1 MRHCENIVVVVKR
14 GSTTALEAARQV
26 VDIAKERGYRVFLAD
41 ENDTPDLADVLGVG
55 LMSVSDPRACKLV
68 VIGGDGTLLR
78 TAHKLGRNSP
88 DIMTIGAGRRCFYFD
103 LDSDEGPGFVEAFL
117 RGEYLVQYYMRM
129 AVRLENG
136 DETPF
141 LNEAAIVGDRA
152 KLVRLEV
159 RVGGVKLYD
168 VFGDGLIVATTPG
181 STAYSLSAGG
191 PVVDQ
196 LHNSTVITPL
206 NPIQLHLR
214 PVVMDPYTPI
224 GIYVRK
230 DGTVPQLIV
239 DGIPL
244 GELTLGSRLKI
255 RLHPKPLRLA
265 RFRWVR
271 FYERTFERKHVL

>member
-1 MRHCENIVVVVKR
+1 MGDCRNIVVVVKR
-14 GSTTALEAARQV
+14 GSNTALEAARQV
-26 VDIAKERGYRVFLAD
+26 VRLVGEEGYTPYFAVENGQPHVAD
-41 ENDTPDLADVLGVG
+41 ALGVG
-55 LMSVSDPRACKLV
+55 QMSVSDPRACKLI

-78 TAHKLGRNSP
+78 TAHRLGDNSP

-103 LDSDEGPGFVEAFL
+103 LDSREGPEYVGSFL

-129 AVRLENG
+129 RVLLGGIEH
-136 DETPF
+136 PF

-159 RVGGVKLYD
+159 RVGDVKLYD

-196 LHNSTVITPL
+196 LHNSIVVTPL

-214 PVVMDPYTPI
+214 SIVLDPYTPVSV
-224 GIYVRK
+224 YVRK
-230 DGTVPQLIV
+230 DGTAPQLIV
-239 DGIPL
+239 DGISKGL
-244 GELTLGSRLKI
+244 LDLGSRLKI
-255 RLHPKPLRLA
+255 ILHPKPLRVA